1 MVGNFDLPNFTGSD
15 RIALEQHPYYAF
27 DGAGAGDVVPYIV
40 RPCGDWGGMMNAS
53 QVGFGVTTGAEWS
66 LGFNDCECGFFVLGG
81 VGGLVGGWVGGV
93 MGGGDVNGMLT

>member
-1 MVGNFDLPNFTGSD
+1 MIRNITGVGAGHGPFISIQGGNFDLPNFTGSD

-27 DGAGAGDVVPYIV
+27 DGAGAGDVVPYVV

-66 LGFNDCECGFFVLGG
+66 LGFNDCEWGCGFVTWVL
-81 VGGLVGGWVGGV
+81 
-93 MGGGDVNGMLT
+93 T